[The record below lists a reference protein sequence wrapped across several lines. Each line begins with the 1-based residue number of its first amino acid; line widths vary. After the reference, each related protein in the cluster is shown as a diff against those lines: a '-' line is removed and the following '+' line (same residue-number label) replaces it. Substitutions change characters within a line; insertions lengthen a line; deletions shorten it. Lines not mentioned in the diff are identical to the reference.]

1 MPFRLDER
9 GVYRCEEWDHLDWL
23 EHGFGTRLSEGWLPE
38 GESADLKQVHGAAII
53 RAGGPASR
61 FCEGDALI
69 TDCQGLW
76 VRIRTA
82 DCLPVLFVDERRRAV
97 AAVHCGWRGVRL
109 GLAATTVRRMGEE
122 FGSAPAHLL
131 AAIGPGIGPC
141 CFAVGPEVA
150 SEFREVFPER
160 GDLDR
165 TTTLNLEEA
174 VLRQLEQAGVARTRV
189 SRAGL
194 CTRCDGERFHS
205 FRRDRE
211 FAGRMESGIRVKR

>member
-1 MPFRLDER
+1 MPFRLDDR
-9 GVYRCEEWDHLDWL
+9 GVYRCEEWEPIGWL

-38 GESADLKQVHGAAII
+38 GESADLKQVHGTAII
-53 RAGGPASR
+53 RADGPATR
-61 FCEGDALI
+61 FCDGDALV
-69 TDCQGLW
+69 TDRPGLW

-109 GLAATTVRRMGEE
+109 GLAAATVRRMGEE

-131 AAIGPGIGPC
+131 AAIGPGVGPC
-141 CFAVGPEVA
+141 CFEVGPEVA
-150 SEFREVFPER
+150 AEFREVFPER
-160 GDLDR
+160 DDLDR

-174 VLRQLEQAGVARTRV
+174 LLRQLEQAGVERGRV

-194 CTRCDGERFHS
+194 CTRCDAGRFHS

-211 FAGRMESGIRVKR
+211 LAGRMETGVRLRR